1 MTLIKTSILTAISTA
16 IKILNG
22 LVVTKIIAIYI
33 GPSGLALLAS
43 FQNFTSIAMTFA
55 TAGLNSGIVKY
66 TAEYS
71 SLIRKRRL
79 WSTSIRI
86 SFIFTAICSFFI
98 FIFNKQLS
106 IYFFQTFDYKDIFT
120 LFSITL
126 FMFSLNTV
134 LLSILNGQ
142 KEITKLTMI
151 NIFSS
156 FVGLFLTGILTYYY
170 NLYGALV
177 SNVLGQ
183 TIVLLITIYFLLK
196 TNWFKIKMFIGKI
209 DNDELKKLS
218 HFFLMALVSAFTL
231 PISQI
236 IIRNYIVDNLSLE
249 DAGYWEAI
257 WRISSTFTMFI
268 TTILTVYYLPKLASL
283 KTDIELKNELFYG
296 FKIIIPLTLFCILFI
311 YILKDF
317 IILVLFT
324 KDFLPT
330 KELFL
335 YQLMGDVFKIFSFL
349 IGYLLIAKALT
360 KKYILIQIIFMISF
374 VFLSVFCLNYMG
386 LVGVTIS
393 YFINYIILSLVMI
406 VMFRKILF
414 ARKI

>member
-1 MTLIKTSILTAISTA
+1 MTLIKTSLLTAIATA

-33 GPSGLALLAS
+33 GPAGLALLAS
-43 FQNFTSIAMTFA
+43 FQNFTSIVMTFA
-55 TAGLNSGIVKY
+55 TAGLNNGIVKY

-71 SLIRKRRL
+71 SKIDKRRL

-218 HFFLMALVSAFTL
+218 HFFLMALVSALTI

-236 IIRNYIVDNLSLE
+236 IIRNYISDNLSLE

-324 KDFLPT
+324 KDFLPI
-330 KELFL
+330 KELFF
-335 YQLMGDVFKIFSFL
+335 YQLLGDLLKIVSFL
-349 IGYLLIAKALT
+349 VSYLMLAKVMT
-360 KKYILIQIIFMISF
+360 KLYIYSQIIFSLFFI
-374 VFLSVFCLNYMG
+374 FLSMFFVKVYG
-386 LVGVTIS
+386 LIGVTMA
-393 YFINYIILSLVMI
+393 YFFNYLVYFFVMNI
-406 VMFRKILF
+406 VFRRILF
-414 ARKI
+414 ARKV

>member
-33 GPSGLALLAS
+33 GPAGLALLAS
-43 FQNFTSIAMTFA
+43 FQNFTSIVMTFA

-71 SLIRKRRL
+71 SLIRKRKL
-79 WSTSIRI
+79 WSTSVKIT
-86 SFIFTAICSFFI
+86 FIFTAICSFFM

-106 IYFFQTFDYKDIFT
+106 VYFFQTFEYKDIFT

-142 KEITKLTMI
+142 KEITKLTII

-156 FVGLFLTGILTYYY
+156 FVGLLFTGILTYYY

-183 TIVLLITIYFLLK
+183 TIVLFITIYFLLK
-196 TNWFKIKMFIGKI
+196 TNWFKIKMFIGRI

-218 HFFLMALVSAFTL
+218 HFFLMALVSALTL
-231 PISQI
+231 PVSQI
-236 IIRNYIVDNLSLE
+236 IIRNYISDNLSLE
-249 DAGYWEAI
+249 SAGYWEAI

-296 FKIIIPLTLFCILFI
+296 FKIIIPLTLFCIFFI

-324 KDFLPT
+324 KDFLPV

-374 VFLSVFCLNYMG
+374 VFLSILCINYMG

-414 ARKI
+414 AKEV

>member
-43 FQNFTSIAMTFA
+43 FQNFTSIVMTFA
-55 TAGLNSGIVKY
+55 TAGLNNGIVKY

-71 SLIRKRRL
+71 SLVKKRRL
-79 WSTSIRI
+79 WSTSVKI
-86 SFIFTAICSFFI
+86 SFIFTTICSFFI
-98 FIFNKQLS
+98 FIFNEQLS
-106 IYFFQTFDYKDIFT
+106 IYFFQTLEYKNIFT

-142 KEITKLTMI
+142 KEITKLTII

-183 TIVLLITIYFLLK
+183 TIVLFITIYFLLK
-196 TNWFKIKMFIGKI
+196 TNWFRIKMFVGEMDKS
-209 DNDELKKLS
+209 ELKKLS
-218 HFFLMALVSAFTL
+218 HFFLMAIVSALTL

-236 IIRNYIVDNLSLE
+236 IIRNYISDNLSLE
-249 DAGYWEAI
+249 SAGYWEAI

-268 TTILTVYYLPKLASL
+268 STILTVYYLPKLASL

-296 FKIIIPLTLFCILFI
+296 FKIIIPLTLFCIFSI

-324 KDFLPT
+324 KDFLPA

-335 YQLMGDVFKIFSFL
+335 YQLMGDIFKIFSFL

-360 KKYILIQIIFMISF
+360 TKYILIQIIFMISF
-374 VFLSVFCLNYMG
+374 IFLSILCINYIG
-386 LVGVTIS
+386 LIGVTIS
-393 YFINYIILSLVMI
+393 YFINYVLLSIVMI

-414 ARKI
+414 AKKV

>member
-33 GPSGLALLAS
+33 GPAGLAILAS
-43 FQNFTSIAMTFA
+43 FQNFTSIVMTFS

-71 SLIRKRRL
+71 SKIDKRRL

-106 IYFFQTFDYKDIFT
+106 IYFFKTLEYKDIFI

-142 KEITKLTMI
+142 KEITKLTI
-151 NIFSS
+151 TNIFSS

-183 TIVLLITIYFLLK
+183 TIVLCITIYFLVNM
-196 TNWFKIKMFIGKI
+196 NWFKIKMFIGKI
-209 DNDELKKLS
+209 DKNELKKLGN
-218 HFFLMALVSAFTL
+218 FTLMALVSAVTI
-231 PISQI
+231 PVSQI
-236 IIRNYIVDNLSLE
+236 IIRNYIVENLSSH

-283 KTDIELKNELFYG
+283 KTDMELKNELFYG
-296 FKIIIPLTLFCILFI
+296 FKIIIPLTLFCIFLI

-324 KDFLPT
+324 KDFLPV
-330 KELFL
+330 KELFF
-335 YQLMGDVFKIFSFL
+335 YQLLGDVFKIFSFL

-360 KKYILIQIIFMISF
+360 KKYILIQIIFTINF
-374 VFLSVFCLNYMG
+374 VFLSVLCVSYMG

-414 ARKI
+414 ARKV

>member
-43 FQNFTSIAMTFA
+43 FQNFTSIVMTFA
-55 TAGLNSGIVKY
+55 TAGLNNGIVKY

-71 SLIRKRRL
+71 SLIKKRRL
-79 WSTSIRI
+79 WSTSVKI
-86 SFIFTAICSFFI
+86 SFIFTTICSFFI
-98 FIFNKQLS
+98 FIFNEQLS
-106 IYFFQTFDYKDIFT
+106 IYFFQTLEYKNIFT

-142 KEITKLTMI
+142 KEITKLTII

-183 TIVLLITIYFLLK
+183 TIVLFITIYFLLK
-196 TNWFKIKMFIGKI
+196 TNWFRIKMFVGKM
-209 DNDELKKLS
+209 DKSELKKLS
-218 HFFLMALVSAFTL
+218 HFFLMAIVSALTL

-236 IIRNYIVDNLSLE
+236 IIRNYISDNLSLE
-249 DAGYWEAI
+249 STGYWEAI

-296 FKIIIPLTLFCILFI
+296 FKIIIPLTLFCIFLI
-311 YILKDF
+311 YMLKDF

-324 KDFLPT
+324 KEFLPV
-330 KELFL
+330 KELFF
-335 YQLMGDVFKIFSFL
+335 YQLLGDIFKIVSFL

-374 VFLSVFCLNYMG
+374 IFLSILCINYIG
-386 LVGVTIS
+386 LIGVTIS
-393 YFINYIILSLVMI
+393 YFINYVLLSIVMI

-414 ARKI
+414 AKKV